1 MSLHSLS
8 IQYHALPDE
17 NAAFIQKWGDAH
29 SLRLLQINH
38 SPFRVIE
45 VAVDEV
51 SLLLSR
57 GAIEEVAFSIEKPS
71 LLATTGG
78 QLADLNPFLLYL
90 RVGYLLSSGLNES
103 WLTCRVPGPLP
114 AAWTS
119 MARGLRRATI
129 GGAIA
134 RNPNTGKTSYIRDHR
149 FSPKTVE
156 LSRRGI
162 PMLALA
168 GVCVYEPNHQS

>member
-1 MSLHSLS
+1 MNLHSLS

-17 NAAFIQKWGDAH
+17 NAAFIQQWDDAH
-29 SLRLLQINH
+29 SLWLLQIAH

-45 VAVDEV
+45 VSADDV

-57 GAIEEVAFSIEKPS
+57 GEIEEVAFSIEKP
-71 LLATTGG
+71 LLPATTGS

-90 RVGYLLSSGLNES
+90 RVGYLLPSGLNES
-103 WLTCRVPGPLP
+103 WLACRTPEPLP
-114 AAWTS
+114 ATWKS

-134 RNPNTGKTSYIRDHR
+134 RNPNTGKTSCTRNHR
-149 FSPKTVE
+149 FSPKAVE
-156 LSRRGI
+156 LSRGGI
-162 PMLALA
+162 PMLAMA
-168 GVCVYEPNHQS
+168 GVCVYEPNDQS